1 MEDIRFPEKKV
12 DEAWKQAIEEE
23 RRRLETAS
31 LAREPRD
38 AKGGKADASGG
49 AGSGTAPG
57 APAPA
62 TSKQFLGLLQMLAMQ
77 AYLALGEMESPAT
90 GTVEINLPQAKAFID
105 LLTALQEKTKANLSK
120 EEEDSLNTLVYE
132 LQMKFTER
140 KAELR

>member
-1 MEDIRFPEKKV
+1 MDDIRFPEKKV

-23 RRRLETAS
+23 RQRLETAA
-31 LAREPRD
+31 LARETKP
-38 AKGGKADASGG
+38 GKA
-49 AGSGTAPG
+49 APAG

-90 GTVEINLPQAKAFID
+90 GAVEVNLPQAKAFID
-105 LLTALQEKTKANLSK
+105 LLAALQEKTKGNLSK

-132 LQMKFTER
+132 LQMKYTEA
-140 KAELR
+140 KAGLR